1 MDLLAAGAYSALPED
16 SSVSTTTGSS
26 SSAVT
31 EASSAPSSTTT
42 TTELSSS
49 SSQAQSSSA
58 ITIPSLPFTVSVT
71 RSDCFQSN
79 EKATWTSA
87 NYTMEVIRLK

>member
-1 MDLLAAGAYSALPED
+1 MDLLAVGAYSALPED

-58 ITIPSLPFTVSVT
+58 ITIPFTVSVT
-71 RSDCFQSN
+71 WSDGFQSN
-79 EKATWTSA
+79 EKVTWTSA